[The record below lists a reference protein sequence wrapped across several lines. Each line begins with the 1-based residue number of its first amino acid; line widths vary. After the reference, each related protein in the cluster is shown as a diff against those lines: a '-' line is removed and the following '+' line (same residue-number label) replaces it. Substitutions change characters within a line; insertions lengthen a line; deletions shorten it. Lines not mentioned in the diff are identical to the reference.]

1 MNNAVHFL
9 LRNFIMNKNLASN
22 IPSLYIPSLEFIKKA
37 PLPSFE
43 LPVYAGSELNFG
55 RELDIHIS
63 YLEGKLHIFYDNK
76 KLIVGEKVVMNGFI
90 FVPATSLDFN
100 GHCTN
105 VAVACYFLVQ
115 VDGDTE
121 EHFEKAVERFT
132 KTFKAVKQTAS
143 NRRLKNQLLN
153 HDLNKK

>member
-1 MNNAVHFL
+1 MD
-9 LRNFIMNKNLASN
+9 KNLARN

-43 LPVYAGSELNFG
+43 LPVYAGSEFNFG
-55 RELDIHIS
+55 RELDFHIS

-76 KLIVGEKVVMNGFI
+76 KLIVEEKVVMNGFI

-105 VAVACYFLVQ
+105 EAVACYFLVI
-115 VDGDTE
+115 VGDNE
-121 EHFEKAVERFT
+121 EYFEKAVERFT

-153 HDLNKK
+153 HDLIKNNE

>member
-1 MNNAVHFL
+1 
-9 LRNFIMNKNLASN
+9 MNKNLASN
-22 IPSLYIPSLEFIKKA
+22 IPSLYIPNLEFIKKA
-37 PLPSFE
+37 QLPSFE
-43 LPVYAGSELNFG
+43 LPIYSGSEYDFG
-55 RELDIHIS
+55 RELDTNIS
-63 YLEGKLHIFYDNK
+63 YLEGELHILYDNK

-105 VAVACYFLVQ
+105 VAVACYFVVQ

-132 KTFKAVKQTAS
+132 KTFNAVKLATVV
-143 NRRLKNQLLN
+143 RKLENQLLN
-153 HDLNKK
+153 QDLIQDIE